1 MACGAVLGGRVQ
13 KQGCLEHLGILRRPP
28 LSGLLRR
35 RVCRV
40 QNALNSS
47 ERQLRC
53 LDAYFDKLHDDSK
66 RFSILNNGRAKLQD
80 KIKELAAES
89 AVRSLDKIMAKAGDH
104 MSSDSDG
111 KTREVSPY
119 TSAKIIYGGGNKAK
133 KFHNYVEVKAN
144 DGETGLKNSDEDTSS
159 LYLIGTL
166 ASINVGVFLFEIAS
180 PVRSAELELC
190 SIPSLYGA
198 KINDLILIGEW
209 WRLVTPMFLHSGV
222 LHMALG
228 IWVLLSFGPPVCKAY
243 GSFTFFLIYVL
254 GGISGNLISFLHTPE
269 PTIGGTG
276 PVFALIGAWL
286 VCKAQ
291 NRDMV
296 EKEVHGSMFWK
307 AMLATALS
315 FVLST
320 FGPIDDWSHF
330 GAAVVGVAYGYLA
343 CPTLEMDNASSDSS
357 QKEGI
362 TLLKQSADPCK
373 SLMYFSVFILLLC
386 SLLLIM
392 EPPLSSVSID
402 EF

>member
-111 KTREVSPY
+111 KAREVSPY

-133 KFHNYVEVKAN
+133 KFHYVEVKAS

-180 PVRSAELELC
+180 PVRNAELELC
-190 SIPSLYGA
+190 SITSLYGA

-209 WRLVTPMFLHSGV
+209 WRLVTPMFL
-222 LHMALG
+222 LHLLEHLQDCLTNG
-228 IWVLLSFGPPVCKAY
+228 IIGIISCSIQVSSIWRLAY
-243 GSFTFFLIYVL
+243 GYFLA
-254 GGISGNLISFLHTPE
+254 SGLRFLHTPE

-296 EKEVHGSMFWK
+296 EKEVYGSMFWK

-362 TLLKQSADPCK
+362 TLVKQSADPCK